1 MLLITKKA
9 SIYEEMANIKALN
22 FILGL
27 IIIGVE
33 GGYML
38 MYKNGW
44 EISKGS
50 IMANISIAIILLFI
64 GSMFFHEKINLIK
77 VIGVFVCLAGIT
89 LVNVG

>member
-1 MLLITKKA
+1 MLFVTKKA
-9 SIYEEMANIKALN
+9 GICEEMASLKAAN

-38 MYKNGW
+38 MYRNGW

-64 GSMFFHEKINLIK
+64 GSMFFHEKINMIK
-77 VIGVFVCLAGIT
+77 VIGIIVCLLGIA
-89 LVNVG
+89 LVNAG